1 MKKHLGEHLYN
12 PNFWYDPKNP
22 KSECI
27 LQVSGITFDPDAFLS
42 KSNFSEGKEIISG
55 IIGIPD
61 DICEKIKNKE
71 LHGDAKKFVENGN
84 LSKEEF
90 FDAFKIFET
99 PFLLIRISKATTFD
113 LQLEEALLFLRNH
126 SENLRNLCNYPNVED
141 VSMSFFA
148 QNYDDSECKD
158 FPDEFYDL
166 VEQIGI
172 GAIMC

>member
-99 PFLLIRISKATTFD
+99 PFL
-113 LQLEEALLFLRNH
+113 
-126 SENLRNLCNYPNVED
+126 
-141 VSMSFFA
+141 
-148 QNYDDSECKD
+148 
-158 FPDEFYDL
+158 
-166 VEQIGI
+166 
-172 GAIMC
+172 